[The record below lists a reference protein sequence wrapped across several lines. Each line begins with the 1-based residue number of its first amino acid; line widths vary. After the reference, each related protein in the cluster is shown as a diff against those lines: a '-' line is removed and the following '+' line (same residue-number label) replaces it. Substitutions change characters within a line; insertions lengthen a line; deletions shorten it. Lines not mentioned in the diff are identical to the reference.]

1 MAYALDPSGYPVN
14 IVINFLSEEK
24 ERKMKSQLR
33 WAWMA
38 AASLLLALGTTSAQ
52 AAIGSVVNSKH
63 DFSAT
68 GPNATYKG
76 AGSQVCI
83 YCHAPHN
90 NASAGSLLW
99 NRALSAATYTLYTS
113 TTLSATTMGQPGAV
127 SKLCLSCH
135 DGTIAIDSFGAATG
149 TKMVAGTALLGS
161 DLSNDHP
168 IGFTY
173 DAALVGLDSGL
184 RAVTVAATI
193 GAGNVGTIDTKL
205 LVSGRM
211 ECSSCHDVH
220 NSTSGTQVEAKLL
233 KITTVGS
240 ALCTTC
246 HIK

>member
-1 MAYALDPSGYPVN
+1 
-14 IVINFLSEEK
+14 
-24 ERKMKSQLR
+24 MKSQLR

-38 AASLLLALGTTSAQ
+38 AASLLLALGATSAQ
-52 AAIGSVVNSKH
+52 AVIGSVVNSKH

-68 GPNATYKG
+68 GPSATYKG
-76 AGSQVCI
+76 TSTQVCI

-99 NRALSAATYTLYTS
+99 NRALSAATYTLYTNS
-113 TTLSATTMGQPGAV
+113 TLDATVGQPGAV

-135 DGTIAIDSFGAATG
+135 DGTIAIDSFGGATG
-149 TKMVAGTALLGS
+149 TKMVTGSPLLGT

-173 DAALVGLDSGL
+173 NAALVTNDPGL
-184 RAVTVAATI
+184 RAVSTAATI
-193 GAGNVGTIDTKL
+193 GTGNVGTIESKMLTGTAG
-205 LVSGRM
+205 SAQM
-211 ECSSCHDVH
+211 ECTSCHDVH
-220 NSTSGTQVEAKLL
+220 NSVSGTAVEAKLL